1 MRIFPPCAVTMS
13 LSPGLSC
20 RASRAS
26 RGMTIWFFE
35 ERVASAMLYIIAKS
49 KAVLFLS
56 QPVFKLDS
64 LIGFFVAV
72 FHNYWSVERDIPFGG
87 SAFRDGTGAGNHYG
101 IFRYFERGVACGAV
115 DFASDQ
121 VVERGGAG
129 EYRAGPKH
137 SPGAD
142 QRAFEDAAVAAYK
155 DVVFDD
161 DGGGVDGLENASDLG
176 GGAEVDSLAD
186 LSAGT
191 DQGMGV
197 EHSAFV
203 HIGPDVDEHGR
214 HADYR
219 RSHISAHSDG

>member
-1 MRIFPPCAVTMS
+1 MRS

-20 RASRAS
+20 SASRAS
-26 RGMTIWFFE
+26 RGITIWFLE
-35 ERVASAMLYIIAKS
+35 DRVASAMLHIIEIS
-49 KAVLFLS
+49 KAALS
-56 QPVFKLDS
+56 QPIFELDP

-72 FHNYWSVERDIPFGG
+72 LHDYWCIEGDIPFGG
-87 SAFRDGTGAGNHYG
+87 SAFLDGAGARNDYG
-101 IFRYFERGVACGAV
+101 VLWNFQRGVERGAV

-121 VVERGGAG
+121 IVERGGAG

-142 QRAFEDAAVAAYK
+142 QRAFEDAAVAAYQ

-161 DGGGVDGLENASDLG
+161 YRGGVDGLEDASDLG

-197 EHSAFV
+197 DHSAFV